1 MPDPHPLYDTV
12 VLVHVLGA
20 IFGFGS
26 LAMTGVFAAI
36 ARGRAGANSSA
47 VRRYFSGSTN
57 WASRTIYSVPILGF
71 ALLAM
76 SDNGFRLDEAWVV
89 MSLAIWIGAVGL
101 AQLVIW
107 PGERAIAEA
116 AQAPATQAAPGLKEV
131 CTRVMAAAAGE
142 VALFVVSLVI
152 MLAKPGR

>member
-12 VLVHVLGA
+12 VLVHVLSA
-20 IFGFGS
+20 ILGFGS
-26 LAMTGVFAAI
+26 LAITGILAAI

-47 VRRYFSGSTN
+47 VQRYFSGATN

-71 ALLAM
+71 VLLAM
-76 SDNGFRLDEAWVV
+76 SDNAFRLDEAWVV
-89 MSLAIWIGAVGL
+89 ISLAVWIGAVGL

-107 PGERAIAEA
+107 PGERFIAQA
-116 AQAPATQAAPGLKEV
+116 ARAPATKAGPGLKAV
-131 CTRVMAAAAGE
+131 CTRVMVAAAGE
-142 VALFVVSLVI
+142 VALFVISLVI